1 MILHES
7 WATSI
12 RLPIGN
18 LAKRGDVAGRT
29 VESGVGSC
37 ERARCSPEGFR
48 EETVGDEETR
58 TSR

>member
-48 EETVGDEETR
+48 EETVGEEETR